1 METATD
7 ISTDVQP
14 ERLKDLLRALVD
26 IYSPS
31 GKEEGIVEYVESYL
45 KNNGLDVIRQKVDEN
60 RFNLVVL
67 PENEEEVDLCFV
79 GHLDTVTAHD
89 LDNYGFSEEGDTASG
104 LGTADMKAG
113 CAAMIEAFT
122 VLAERGGV
130 LPPVG
135 LALVVGE
142 EEESDGAKTL
152 MREYSFPW
160 AVVGEPTDMV
170 PCLGHYGYLE
180 VLLRTKGKR
189 AHSSMPEL
197 GQNAIETMLKLLLK
211 VTEYITSL
219 PKGVVY
225 NIRQLSGFP
234 GGFVVPD
241 TCEAWLD
248 LHLQPDSRVD
258 VLKAELEQ
266 LVEAVDESTFGLD
279 AYIRFESTQS
289 GYRIS
294 PKRPLVKKLKE
305 VYKKLSLPW
314 EPQDFRS
321 HSDGNVLWA
330 AGVDPIILGPGRLE
344 TAHTAEESVDF
355 SQVVQAARLYLNC
368 ALFVKAPLTRKTQ
381 K

>member
-1 METATD
+1 MKTTTD
-7 ISTDVQP
+7 VSKDVQP
-14 ERLKDLLRALVD
+14 ERLKNLLRELID

-31 GKEEGIVEYVESYL
+31 GKEEGIVEYVEAYL
-45 KNNGLDVIRQKVDEN
+45 KNKGLDVIRQRVDEN

-89 LDNYGFSEEGDTASG
+89 LDNYGFTEEGDSVSG
-104 LGTADMKAG
+104 LGASDMKAG

-160 AVVGEPTDMV
+160 AMVGEPTNMI

-197 GQNAIETMLKLLLK
+197 GQNAIETMLKLLLQ

-225 NIRQLSGFP
+225 NVRQLTGFP

-241 TCEAWLD
+241 TCEAWID

-266 LVEAVDESTFGLD
+266 LVEEVDESSGMEAD
-279 AYIRFESTQS
+279 IRFESTQS

-294 PKRPLVKKLKE
+294 PKRPLIKKLRE
-305 VYKKLSLPW
+305 VYRKLSLPW

-344 TAHTAEESVDF
+344 TAHTAEESVEF
-355 SQVVQAARLYLNC
+355 RQVVQAARLYLNC
-368 ALFVKAPLTRKTQ
+368 ALFIKAPFTRKT
-381 K
+381 KK

>member
-1 METATD
+1 MGTTSD
-7 ISTDVQP
+7 FIMDVQP
-14 ERLKDLLRALVD
+14 ERLKNILKALVD

-31 GKEEGIVEYVESYL
+31 GKEEEILEYVEGYL
-45 KNNGLDVIRQKVDEN
+45 KSHGLPVIKQKVDEN

-67 PENEEEVDLCFV
+67 PENRDEVDVCYV

-89 LDNYGFSEEGDTASG
+89 LEDYGFSEDGDTVSG
-104 LGTADMKAG
+104 LGSTDMKAG

-122 VLAERGGV
+122 ALAEGGGKMS
-130 LPPVG
+130 PVG

-152 MREYSFPW
+152 VREYSFPW
-160 AVVGEPTDMV
+160 AVVGEPTGVV

-180 VLLRTKGKR
+180 VLLRTRGKK
-189 AHSSMPEL
+189 AHSSLPEL
-197 GQNAIETMLKLLLK
+197 GQNAIENMLRLLLK
-211 VTEYITSL
+211 VTEYITSV

-225 NIRQLSGFP
+225 NVRQLSGFP
-234 GGFVVPD
+234 GSFVVPN

-248 LHLQPDSRVD
+248 LHLHPDSRVD

-266 LVEAVDESTFGLD
+266 LVEEADESIPGLD
-279 AYIRFESTQS
+279 AYIRFENTQS

-305 VYKKLSLPW
+305 VYKKLSIPW

-330 AGVDPIILGPGRLE
+330 AGVDPIVLGPGRLE

-355 SQVVQAARLYLNC
+355 PQVVQAAKLYLNF
-368 ALFVKAPLTRKTQ
+368 ALSINAPFVK
-381 K
+381 

>member
-1 METATD
+1 MEMNSD
-7 ISTDVQP
+7 ISMDVQP
-14 ERLKDLLRALVD
+14 ERLKNLLKELID

-31 GKEEGIVEYVESYL
+31 GKEEGVVEYVEAYL
-45 KNNGLDVIRQKVDEN
+45 KNKGLDVIKQKVDEN

-89 LDNYGFSEEGDTASG
+89 LDNYAFSEEGDTVTG
-104 LGTADMKAG
+104 LGASDMKAG

-130 LPPVG
+130 LPPVS

-160 AVVGEPTDMV
+160 AVVGEPTNMI

-241 TCEAWLD
+241 TCEAWID

-258 VLKAELEQ
+258 LLKEELEQ
-266 LVEAVDESTFGLD
+266 LVEGVDESTSGMD

-294 PKRPLVKKLKE
+294 PERPLVKKLKE

-355 SQVVQAARLYLNC
+355 RQVVQAARLYLNC
-368 ALFVKAPLTRKTQ
+368 ALFIKAPLTRKTQ

>member
-1 METATD
+1 METND
-7 ISTDVQP
+7 KSMDVQP
-14 ERLKDLLRALVD
+14 ERLKNLLKSLID

-31 GKEEGIVEYVESYL
+31 GKEEEIVEYIEDYL
-45 KNNGLDVIRQKVDEN
+45 KNKGLDVLKQKVDDN

-67 PENEEEVDLCFV
+67 PDNDEEVDLCFV
-79 GHLDTVTAHD
+79 GHLDTVTAPD
-89 LDNYGFSEEGDTASG
+89 LDNYGFSEEGHIVSG
-104 LGTADMKAG
+104 LGASDMKAG

-122 VLAERGGV
+122 VLVEKGGM

-160 AVVGEPTDMV
+160 AVVGEPTNMV

-180 VLLRTKGKR
+180 VLLRTKGKK

-197 GQNAIETMLKLLLK
+197 GQNAIETMLRLLLK
-211 VTEYITSL
+211 VTEFITSL

-241 TCEAWLD
+241 ACEAWLD

-266 LVEAVDESTFGLD
+266 LVEAVDESSGMN

-294 PKRPLVKKLKE
+294 PKRPLVKKLRE

-355 SQVVQAARLYLNC
+355 RQVVQASRLYLNC

>member
-1 METATD
+1 MEKVTGM
-7 ISTDVQP
+7 SMDVQP
-14 ERLKDLLRALVD
+14 ERLKNLLKALVD

-31 GKEEGIVEYVESYL
+31 GKEEEIIEYVEVYL
-45 KNNGLDVIRQKVDEN
+45 KDHGLPVIKQRVDEN
-60 RFNLVVL
+60 RYNLVVL
-67 PENEEEVDLCFV
+67 PENKDELDVCFM

-89 LDNYGFSEEGDTASG
+89 LEGYGFSEEEDSIFG
-104 LGTADMKAG
+104 LGTTDMKAG

-122 VLAERGGV
+122 VLAERGGA

-152 MREYSFPW
+152 VREYTFPW
-160 AVVGEPTDMV
+160 AVVGEPTGMV

-180 VLLRTKGKR
+180 VLLRTRGKK

-211 VTEYITSL
+211 VTEYITSI

-248 LHLQPDSRVD
+248 LHLPPDSRVD

-266 LVEAVDESTFGLD
+266 LVEEVDEGNLSLD
-279 AYIRFESTQS
+279 TYIRFESTQS

-330 AGVDPIILGPGRLE
+330 SGVDPVILGPGRLE
-344 TAHTAEESVDF
+344 TAHTPEESVDF
-355 SQVVQAARLYLNC
+355 RQVIQAAQLYLNF
-368 ALFVKAPLTRKTQ
+368 ALSVTTPFKR
-381 K
+381 

>member
-14 ERLKDLLRALVD
+14 ERLKNLLKALVD

-89 LDNYGFSEEGDTASG
+89 LDNYGFSEEGDTVSG

-122 VLAERGGV
+122 VLVEKGGV

-211 VTEYITSL
+211 VTEYITSM

-248 LHLQPDSRVD
+248 LHLHPDSRVD

>member
-1 METATD
+1 M
-7 ISTDVQP
+7 SMDVQP
-14 ERLKDLLRALVD
+14 ERLKNLLKALVD

-31 GKEEGIVEYVESYL
+31 GKEEEIIEYVEVYL
-45 KNNGLDVIRQKVDEN
+45 KDHGLPVIKQGVNEN
-60 RFNLVVL
+60 RYNLVVL
-67 PENEEEVDLCFV
+67 PENKDELDVCFM

-89 LDNYGFSEEGDTASG
+89 LEGYGFSEEEDSIFG
-104 LGTADMKAG
+104 LGTTDMKAG

-122 VLAERGGV
+122 VIAERGGV

-152 MREYSFPW
+152 VREYTFPW
-160 AVVGEPTDMV
+160 AVVGEPTGMV

-180 VLLRTKGKR
+180 VLLRTRGKK
-189 AHSSMPEL
+189 AHSSLPEL

-211 VTEYITSL
+211 VTEYITSI

-248 LHLQPDSRVD
+248 LHLPPDSRVD

-266 LVEAVDESTFGLD
+266 LVEEVDEGNQSLD
-279 AYIRFESTQS
+279 TYIRFESTQS

-330 AGVDPIILGPGRLE
+330 SGVDPVILGPGRLE
-344 TAHTAEESVDF
+344 TAHTPEESVDF
-355 SQVVQAARLYLNC
+355 RQVIQAAQLYLNF
-368 ALFVKAPLTRKTQ
+368 ALSVTTPFKR
-381 K
+381 

>member
-1 METATD
+1 MKTTN
-7 ISTDVQP
+7 ISMDVQP
-14 ERLKDLLRALVD
+14 ERLKNILRALID

-31 GKEEGIVEYVESYL
+31 GKEEGIVEYVEDYL
-45 KNNGLDVIRQKVDEN
+45 KNKGMDVIRQKVDEN
-60 RFNLVVL
+60 RFNLIVL

-89 LDNYGFSEEGDTASG
+89 LDNYGFSEEEDTVSG
-104 LGTADMKAG
+104 LGASDMKAG

-130 LPPVG
+130 LPPVS

-160 AVVGEPTDMV
+160 AVVGEPTNMV

-211 VTEYITSL
+211 VTEYITSM

-266 LVEAVDESTFGLD
+266 LVEAVDESSGMD

-355 SQVVQAARLYLNC
+355 QQVVQAARLYLNC

>member
-1 METATD
+1 METAAD

-14 ERLKDLLRALVD
+14 ERLKNLLRALVD

-89 LDNYGFSEEGDTASG
+89 LENYGFSEEGDTVSG

-122 VLAERGGV
+122 VLAEKGGV

-160 AVVGEPTDMV
+160 AVVGEPTNMV

-211 VTEYITSL
+211 VTEYITSM

-234 GGFVVPD
+234 R
-241 TCEAWLD
+241 
-248 LHLQPDSRVD
+248 RVCG
-258 VLKAELEQ
+258 
-266 LVEAVDESTFGLD
+266 S
-279 AYIRFESTQS
+279 
-289 GYRIS
+289 
-294 PKRPLVKKLKE
+294 
-305 VYKKLSLPW
+305 
-314 EPQDFRS
+314 
-321 HSDGNVLWA
+321 
-330 AGVDPIILGPGRLE
+330 
-344 TAHTAEESVDF
+344 
-355 SQVVQAARLYLNC
+355 
-368 ALFVKAPLTRKTQ
+368 
-381 K
+381 

>member
-1 METATD
+1 VEKVTGMAK
-7 ISTDVQP
+7 DVQP
-14 ERLKDLLRALVD
+14 ERLKNLLKALVD

-31 GKEEGIVEYVESYL
+31 GKEEEIIEYVEVYL
-45 KNNGLDVIRQKVDEN
+45 KDHGLPVIKQRVDEN
-60 RFNLVVL
+60 RYNLVVL
-67 PENEEEVDLCFV
+67 PESKDELDVCFM

-89 LDNYGFSEEGDTASG
+89 LEGYGFSEEEDSIFG
-104 LGTADMKAG
+104 LGTTDMKAG

-122 VLAERGGV
+122 VLAERGGA

-152 MREYSFPW
+152 VREYTFPW
-160 AVVGEPTDMV
+160 AVVGEPTGMV

-180 VLLRTKGKR
+180 VLLRTRGKK
-189 AHSSMPEL
+189 AHSSLPEL
-197 GQNAIETMLKLLLK
+197 GQNANETMLKLLLK
-211 VTEYITSL
+211 VTEYITSI

-248 LHLQPDSRVD
+248 LHLPPDSRVD

-266 LVEAVDESTFGLD
+266 LVEEVDEGNQSLD
-279 AYIRFESTQS
+279 TYIRFESTQS

-330 AGVDPIILGPGRLE
+330 SGVDPVILGPGRLE
-344 TAHTAEESVDF
+344 TAHTPEESVDF
-355 SQVVQAARLYLNC
+355 RQVIQAAQLYLNF
-368 ALFVKAPLTRKTQ
+368 ALSVTTPFKR
-381 K
+381 

>member
-1 METATD
+1 MEKVTGM
-7 ISTDVQP
+7 SMDVQP
-14 ERLKDLLRALVD
+14 ERLKNLLKALVD

-31 GKEEGIVEYVESYL
+31 GKEEEIIEYVEVYL
-45 KNNGLDVIRQKVDEN
+45 KDHGLPVIKQGVNEN
-60 RFNLVVL
+60 RYNLVVL
-67 PENEEEVDLCFV
+67 PENKDELDVCFM

-89 LDNYGFSEEGDTASG
+89 LEGYGFSEEEDSIFG
-104 LGTADMKAG
+104 LGTTDMKAG

-122 VLAERGGV
+122 VLAERGGA

-152 MREYSFPW
+152 VREYTFPW
-160 AVVGEPTDMV
+160 AVVGEPTGMV

-180 VLLRTKGKR
+180 VLLRTRGKK
-189 AHSSMPEL
+189 AHSSLPEL

-211 VTEYITSL
+211 VTEYITSI

-248 LHLQPDSRVD
+248 LHLPPDSRVD

-266 LVEAVDESTFGLD
+266 LVEEVDEGNQSLD
-279 AYIRFESTQS
+279 TYIRFESTQS

-330 AGVDPIILGPGRLE
+330 SGVDPVILGPGRLE
-344 TAHTAEESVDF
+344 TAHTPEESVDF
-355 SQVVQAARLYLNC
+355 RQVIQAAQLYLNF
-368 ALFVKAPLTRKTQ
+368 ALSVTTPFKR
-381 K
+381 